1 MVAQFMQRIL
11 RDLERERKAIK
22 HGATLV
28 RVPLSEKNA
37 PMEEYTFDFLAFD
50 MALEALEKLDA
61 RQVAIVKLRFFAD
74 LSVEEIAETL
84 DISAATVK
92 RDLKSAKAFLL
103 LELNRNSGSG

>member
-1 MVAQFMQRIL
+1 MFLTLVYADIERRWNTGRFGKEFVEFSQFTQRIL

-50 MALEALEKLDA
+50 MALEALEKLDMEYPKPDLA
-61 RQVAIVKLRFFAD
+61 KFA
-74 LSVEEIAETL
+74 
-84 DISAATVK
+84 
-92 RDLKSAKAFLL
+92 
-103 LELNRNSGSG
+103 LE